1 MALERIQKV
10 LSRAG
15 IASRREAERLLL
27 AGRVSVNGAVVR
39 KLGTSVDPAHDR
51 IEVDSRVLRPDAR
64 EPVVLALH
72 KPRRVVTTMSDPEG
86 RPTVRDLLAGYD
98 RRVYPVGRLDWDA
111 EGLVLLTDDGDLAH
125 RLMHPSFEVPR
136 TYRVKVK
143 GRVPTLL
150 PRRLAE
156 GIRLEDGPGRAEN
169 ARILSVLDANSWLEL
184 TVREGRHHFV
194 KRLLE
199 AHGHP
204 VLRIQRISYGPVMLA
219 DLGAG
224 RWRKLAG
231 HEIAEL
237 RAFVEERDGAS
248 GGAPAKPAP
257 ARPAPARPLPA
268 GRRPARAER
277 ARKRR
282 PEGRP
287 TSSAAPRAA
296 SDRSTPARPRRT
308 QPARRR
314 R

>member
-39 KLGTSVDPAHDR
+39 KLGTSVDPARDR

-72 KPRRVVTTMSDPEG
+72 KPRRVVTTLSDPEG
-86 RPTVRDLLAGYD
+86 RPSVRDLLAGYD

-111 EGLVLLTDDGDLAH
+111 EGLVLLTDDGELAH

-143 GRVPTLL
+143 GRVPALL

-156 GIRLEDGPGRAEN
+156 GIRLDDGPGRAEN

-204 VLRIQRISYGPVMLA
+204 VLRIQRISYGPVTLA
-219 DLGAG
+219 DLGVG

-237 RAFVEERDGAS
+237 RSFVEERDR
-248 GGAPAKPAP
+248 APSRPKPVP
-257 ARPAPARPLPA
+257 VRPAPPK
-268 GRRPARAER
+268 RRPARPDGE
-277 ARKRR
+277 RKRR
-282 PEGRP
+282 PGARA

-296 SDRSTPARPRRT
+296 SDRSKPARARRA
-308 QPARRR
+308 QAPSPSPRRR

>member
-72 KPRRVVTTMSDPEG
+72 KPRRVVTTLSDPEG

-98 RRVYPVGRLDWDA
+98 RRVYPIGRLDWDA
-111 EGLVLLTDDGDLAH
+111 EGLVLLTDDGELAH

-143 GRVPTLL
+143 GRVPALL

-156 GIRLEDGPGRAEN
+156 GVRLDDGPGRAEN

-204 VLRIQRISYGPVMLA
+204 VLRIQRISYGPVVLA
-219 DLGAG
+219 DLGVG

-237 RAFVEERDGAS
+237 RSFVEERDR
-248 GGAPAKPAP
+248 APSPARAAP
-257 ARPAPARPLPA
+257 ARPVSPR
-268 GRRPARAER
+268 RRPARPEPER
-277 ARKRR
+277 QRR
-282 PEGRP
+282 SEGRA
-287 TSSAAPRAA
+287 TSSAAPRAG
-296 SDRSTPARPRRT
+296 SGRSKPARARRAPSPRR
-308 QPARRR
+308 RGRG
-314 R
+314 

>member
-15 IASRREAERLLL
+15 VASRREAERLLL

-51 IEVDSRVLRPDAR
+51 IEVDSRVLRPDSR

-72 KPRRVVTTMSDPEG
+72 KPRRVVTTMADPEG

-111 EGLVLLTDDGDLAH
+111 EGLVLLTDDGELAH

-143 GRVPTLL
+143 GRVPSVL

-156 GIRLEDGPGRAEN
+156 GIRLDDGPGRAEN
-169 ARILSVLDANSWLEL
+169 ARILSLLDANSWLEL

-219 DLGAG
+219 DLGVG

-231 HEIAEL
+231 HEIDEL
-237 RAFVEERDGAS
+237 RSFVEERDR
-248 GGAPAKPAP
+248 APSRPKPPP
-257 ARPAPARPLPA
+257 ARVAPPRRGSARPD
-268 GRRPARAER
+268 
-277 ARKRR
+277 
-282 PEGRP
+282 
-287 TSSAAPRAA
+287 AAPRRRSGARA
-296 SDRSTPARPRRT
+296 TSSTAPRAGSDRSKPARERR
-308 QPARRR
+308 PPVPSPRRR

>member
-1 MALERIQKV
+1 MAQERIQKV

-15 IASRREAERLLL
+15 VASRREAERLLL
-27 AGRVSVNGAVVR
+27 AGRVSVNGSVVR

-51 IEVDSRVLRPDAR
+51 IEVDTKVLRPDAR

-72 KPRRVVTTMSDPEG
+72 KPRRVVTTLSDPEG

-143 GRVPTLL
+143 GRVPAVL

-156 GIRLEDGPGRAEN
+156 GIHLDDGPGRAEN
-169 ARILSVLDANSWLEL
+169 VRILSVLDANSWLEL

-204 VLRIQRISYGPVMLA
+204 VLRIQRITYGPVTLA
-219 DLGAG
+219 DLGVG

-237 RAFVEERDGAS
+237 RAFVEERDRSPARGRAS
-248 GGAPAKPAP
+248 PPP
-257 ARPAPARPLPA
+257 ARPAPRP
-268 GRRPARAER
+268 RRPDRTTPG
-277 ARKRR
+277 RKRR
-282 PEGRP
+282 TAGRA
-287 TSSAAPRAA
+287 TSSAAPRAG
-296 SDRSTPARPRRT
+296 SGTTRPARPRKA
-308 QPARRR
+308 QAPRRR

>member
-1 MALERIQKV
+1 MAQERIQKV

-15 IASRREAERLLL
+15 VASRREAERLLL
-27 AGRVSVNGAVVR
+27 AGRVSVNGSVVR

-51 IEVDSRVLRPDAR
+51 IEVDTKVLRPDAR

-72 KPRRVVTTMSDPEG
+72 KPRRVVTTLSDPEG

-143 GRVPTLL
+143 GRVPAVL

-156 GIRLEDGPGRAEN
+156 GIHLDDGPGRAEN
-169 ARILSVLDANSWLEL
+169 VRILSVLDANSWLEL

-204 VLRIQRISYGPVMLA
+204 VLRIQRITYGPVTLA
-219 DLGAG
+219 DLGVG
-224 RWRKLAG
+224 RWRKLNHETGSTAQSPGTSPSTLTGRHPAG
-231 HEIAEL
+231 
-237 RAFVEERDGAS
+237 
-248 GGAPAKPAP
+248 GGSPMWRPAIVGCSPPCQRVGRPRSSKPAIVVEG
-257 ARPAPARPLPA
+257 LEWLA
-268 GRRPARAER
+268 GTPVHH
-277 ARKRR
+277 
-282 PEGRP
+282 
-287 TSSAAPRAA
+287 A
-296 SDRSTPARPRRT
+296 S
-308 QPARRR
+308 
-314 R
+314 